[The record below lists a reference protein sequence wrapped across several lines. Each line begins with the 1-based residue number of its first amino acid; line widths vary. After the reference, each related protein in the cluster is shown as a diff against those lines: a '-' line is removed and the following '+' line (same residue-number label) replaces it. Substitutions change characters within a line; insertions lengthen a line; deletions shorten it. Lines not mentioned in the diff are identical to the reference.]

1 MPDDDE
7 FYIEAEETPDF
18 FEEETRISKNPDVI
32 EVNTMSYEINSEEAF
47 PMRTNRAPLAE
58 KTFIQADRRGSF
70 RADPVI
76 SERRRR
82 CPLYKLLF

>member
-32 EVNTMSYEINSEEAF
+32 EVNTIA
-47 PMRTNRAPLAE
+47 MRSIR
-58 KTFIQADRRGSF
+58 KKHFQ
-70 RADPVI
+70 
-76 SERRRR
+76 
-82 CPLYKLLF
+82 